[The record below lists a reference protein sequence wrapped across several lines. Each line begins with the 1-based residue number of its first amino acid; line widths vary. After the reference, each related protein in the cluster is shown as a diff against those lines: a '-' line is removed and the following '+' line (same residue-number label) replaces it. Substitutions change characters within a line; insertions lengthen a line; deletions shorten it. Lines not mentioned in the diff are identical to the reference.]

1 MITPVLTKRSL
12 ELSEPLA
19 HCHTVSSR
27 EEGRP
32 HLSDSHI
39 KLPLLQWLG
48 AEVVPPDTRNVTEAV
63 KGAFRDSERVL
74 AKRINGST
82 SQIPQRST
90 NTDTLPSGPS

>member
-12 ELSEPLA
+12 ELREPVS
-19 HCHTVSSR
+19 HCHTVSSQ

-48 AEVVPPDTRNVTEAV
+48 AEAWNVTEAV
-63 KGAFRDSERVL
+63 KGGFRDSERVL
-74 AKRINGST
+74 AKRINGPT

-90 NTDTLPSGPS
+90 STDTVPSGPS